1 MGLILAFIAG
11 YVVGAR
17 DGSDALDEV
26 IDAAKGGGRVAGV
39 RGLDLIRALR
49 SHAGHVLAELGHR
62 LDPDTGEPLSME
74 SVLGRARDIARLGA
88 TWSAS

>member
-17 DGSDALDEV
+17 DGSEALDDV
-26 IDAAKGGGRVAGV
+26 IDAAKAVAASQEFE
-39 RGLDLIRALR
+39 DLIRALR
-49 SHAGHVLAELGHR
+49 SHAGHVLAELGRR
-62 LDPDTGEPLSME
+62 LDPDSGEPLSME
-74 SVLGRARDIARLGA
+74 SVLGRARDIARRGA